1 MQLIRTR
8 DLVSPVLAGTLTLV
22 ASIALTVVSAW
33 LITRAWQMPPV
44 MDLTVAVTAVRALG
58 ITRAVFRYIERLVSH
73 DVALSSAARA
83 RSVAYERLAGSGAS
97 VGAMSRG
104 SLLTRL
110 GSDIDAVADVIVR
123 AIVPVGVAAVTGV
136 LSVSFAALL
145 SWEVALV
152 LAVGLVLAAVVPS
165 GLSARA
171 VRQAE
176 ALRARSV
183 EAYTAAVDRVLADAV
198 ALRVG
203 GGMEPALAQADS
215 AARSYARAGE
225 SGASADAVGAA
236 SSLWIH
242 GLTITGVLLVA
253 GTAYLDG
260 GHSPQWLA
268 VLVLLSLAA
277 FEAVSVLPNA
287 AVAWTRGA
295 GARARLEEVLR
306 GSGALGVVPAAGAVV
321 SDEPRL
327 VARDLSYGRDTD
339 LGVINLD
346 LPFGARHEIIAPS
359 GSGKTTLL
367 MTLAGILPP
376 RGGEVSVDGY
386 SPASVSGTV
395 VLFSAEDAHVFATTV
410 RDNLALGAADA
421 SDEEMMEV
429 LEAVGLAD
437 WVAELPGGLDTVLGS
452 GAASL
457 SGGQRR
463 RLLLARVLLTD
474 APILLLDEPVE
485 HLDAGGAAE
494 MLEMLNRDALPGRRA
509 RRTVV
514 VVRHPR

>member
-8 DLVSPVLAGTLTLV
+8 DLIRPVAAGTLTLA
-22 ASIALTVVSAW
+22 ASITLTVVSAW
-33 LITRAWQMPPV
+33 LITRSWQMPPV

-73 DVALSSAARA
+73 DVALTSAARA
-83 RSVAYERLAGSGAS
+83 RSVAYEQLAGSGAS

-123 AIVPVGVAAVTGV
+123 AIVPIGVAAVTGV
-136 LSVSFAALL
+136 LAVGFAALL

-183 EAYTAAVDRVLADAV
+183 EAYTAAVDRVLTDAV

-203 GGMEPALAQADS
+203 GGMDPALEQADG

-242 GLTITGVLLVA
+242 GLTITGVLAVA
-253 GTAYLDG
+253 GTAYVDG

-287 AVAWTRGA
+287 AVAWTRGS

-306 GSGALGVVPAAGAVV
+306 GSGALGVVDGEVVV

-327 VARDLSYGRDTD
+327 VARNLIYGRDTD

-367 MTLAGILPP
+367 MILAGILPP
-376 RGGEVSVDGY
+376 RGGEVTVDGH
-386 SPASVSGTV
+386 SPASLSGTV

-421 SDEEMMEV
+421 TDEEMMEV
-429 LEAVGLAD
+429 LEAVGLAG
-437 WVAELPGGLDTVLGS
+437 WVSDLPAGLDTVLGS

-485 HLDAGGAAE
+485 HLDATGAME
-494 MLEMLNRDALPGRRA
+494 VLELLTREELPGRRA